1 MRFIRLIIPAALL
14 IMPSCFAA
22 GPLTGFPFTDETLN
36 YNINWPSGLGLGEVH
51 TKARH
56 DGAGWIF
63 DLSVDAGVPG
73 FQIKDTYTSRT
84 PTAIS
89 AAPNSTAT
97 FSHGSKKS
105 SEKETI
111 DRSTE
116 TAIRK
121 TIPNGGGQSQF
132 SVSDCVK
139 DGLTML
145 FYTRRELGQ
154 GRVPEGQQIVFGG
167 LYDLSLVYGGEQTIQ
182 VGGKPAVSDKVVGS
196 VKGPSSTETFEMYF
210 ARDPARTPLLVKV
223 PFAIGSF
230 SMELVR

>member
-63 DLSVDAGVPG
+63 DFSIEDAYVAHANGD
-73 FQIKDTYTSRT
+73 FC
-84 PTAIS
+84 
-89 AAPNSTAT
+89 STEFDRD

-105 SEKETI
+105 SEKETV

-116 TAIRK
+116 TAVRK

-132 SVSDCVK
+132 SVPDCVK